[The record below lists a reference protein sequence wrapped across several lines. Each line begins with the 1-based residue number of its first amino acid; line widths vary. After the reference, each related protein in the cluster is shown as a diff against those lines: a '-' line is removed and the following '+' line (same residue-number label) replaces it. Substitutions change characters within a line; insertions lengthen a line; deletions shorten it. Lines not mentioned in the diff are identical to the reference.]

1 MASELTVHKDYKA
14 WLAEIK
20 LKIRTVQIKA
30 ALKVNTELLVFYWEL
45 GEDIV
50 AKQSTAQWGDGF
62 LLQLSKDLM
71 ADFPDMKGFSLS
83 NLKYIKQ
90 WYLFYSQGVGT
101 ALLEI
106 VKQPVSQLP
115 SSHEKEKSQQVVGQ
129 ITSIPWGHNIAIIAK
144 CKNVDEA
151 LFYVQNTQ
159 THNWSRSVLVHQ
171 IESGLYRRE
180 GKSVNNFAVTL
191 PKPQSDLALQTL
203 KDPYIFD
210 FLSMTKEYS
219 ERDLEKGL
227 INHITHFLL
236 ELGAGFAFLGKQVQ
250 VQVGE
255 RDFFIDLLF
264 YHVRLHCYVVVEL
277 KTVDFEPEHAGKLNF
292 YIKAVDSQFRQEGD
306 HPTIG
311 ILLCKN
317 KDKLVAEYA
326 LSDIHKPIGVS
337 EYQLTQSLPDDLK
350 PCLPSVEEIE
360 AELAQEVGRS
370 GQGLDPEGFQKPLGS
385 AMTVKVLIETLQQ
398 FPENCP
404 VVLDG
409 YEDGYNET
417 TDVRTKTIARQ
428 DAAEWFNGEFDD
440 AEDGATAVLITSAR
454 RWKTQ

>member
-1 MASELTVHKDYKA
+1 MSSDLIADREYKD
-14 WLAEIK
+14 WLSDIK
-20 LKIRTVQIKA
+20 LKVRNVQIKA
-30 ALKVNTELLVFYWEL
+30 TLKVQTELLTFYWEL
-45 GEDIV
+45 GSDI
-50 AKQSTAQWGDGF
+50 ATKQTHARWGDG
-62 LLQLSKDLM
+62 LIEQLSRDLM
-71 ADFPDMKGFSLS
+71 VEFPEMKGFSRS
-83 NLKYIKQ
+83 NLMYIKK
-90 WYLFYSQGVGT
+90 WYLFYSSTTLVSQN
-101 ALLEI
+101 A
-106 VKQPVSQLP
+106 QQDVSQLP
-115 SSHEKEKSQQVVGQ
+115 VEQKVQQPVGQIQVPEKVQQVVDQTGQ
-129 ITSIPWGHNIAIIAK
+129 QAISLITEIPWGHNIAIITK
-144 CKNVDEA
+144 CKNIAEA
-151 LFYVQNTQ
+151 LYYVQNTQ

-171 IESGLYRRE
+171 IEGGLYHRE
-180 GKSVNNFAVTL
+180 GRSVNNFAVTL

-210 FLSMTKEYS
+210 FLSMTKEYN

-236 ELGAGFAFLGKQVQ
+236 ELGAGFAFVGKQVQ

-292 YIKAVDSQFRQEGD
+292 YIKSVDSKFRQEGD

-350 PCLPSVEEIE
+350 PSLPSVEEIE
-360 AELAQEVGRS
+360 REF
-370 GQGLDPEGFQKPLGS
+370 EGDL
-385 AMTVKVLIETLQQ
+385 V
-398 FPENCP
+398 
-404 VVLDG
+404 
-409 YEDGYNET
+409 
-417 TDVRTKTIARQ
+417 
-428 DAAEWFNGEFDD
+428 
-440 AEDGATAVLITSAR
+440 
-454 RWKTQ
+454 